1 MVRPLV
7 NERQFTGSILRTNLE
22 WVTKAGLA
30 PAVRARVPEE
40 TRALF
45 DHPPLPSSWI
55 SARHIDALLEALFA
69 VGGEEKVLQL
79 AEETTRAS
87 FGPVLLPLLKTFV
100 VLFGTSPAT
109 MFSRLDS
116 TVAVYM
122 KGASFTFEEAGEN
135 GGVLRLR
142 AVDQPARA
150 WFLQWKGRLRFAF
163 EMARVSG
170 SIDSCDVDTDGKGA
184 AYRVTWSA

>member
-1 MVRPLV
+1 MVDPLV
-7 NERQFTGSILRTNLE
+7 NERQFTGSILRTNLD

-30 PAVRARVPEE
+30 PAVRSHVPEE
-40 TRALF
+40 TRVLF

-55 SARHIDALLEALFA
+55 SARHIDALLEAVLA

-100 VLFGTSPAT
+100 VLFGTSPAA

-122 KGASFTFEEAGEN
+122 KGANFTFEESGDKE
-135 GGVLRLR
+135 GVLRLR

-150 WFLQWKGRLRFAF
+150 WFLQWKGRLRFGF
-163 EMARVSG
+163 EMMRLQGTIA
-170 SIDSCDVDTDGKGA
+170 SCDIDADGKGA
-184 AYRVTWSA
+184 SYRLTWS